1 MTWQLALIPGLL
13 AGLGIAL
20 VVAQL
25 VPQQPRL
32 ADAIARLGTTT
43 ATSTSQQQGDI
54 EQRVGSWV
62 HARLPELPGFSIP
75 TKDLAL
81 VGMPVNTFLYQ
92 KARYA
97 LLGLLAPFVIGVIAQ
112 VLGIL
117 PIYIPALIGI
127 PIAAIFWFGPD
138 RDLKVKATAAREEF
152 SRAIA
157 VYLELVAAERKRGAP
172 AGHAL
177 ETAADVGRSWV
188 FVRIRQEL
196 TRARYA
202 GVAPWDA
209 LNDFSEEISVPELAD
224 VAKIIR
230 LSGESGAAVY
240 ETLRQRG
247 RSLRVQLLNNEQTH
261 ANEISERM
269 SSIPLAALAIV
280 FCGII
285 LTPLLLT
292 LVSG

>member
-1 MTWQLALIPGLL
+1 MWQLVLVPGIL
-13 AGLGIAL
+13 AGLGLTL

-25 VPQQPRL
+25 LPRQPRL
-32 ADAIARLGTTT
+32 ADAVARLGTTT
-43 ATSTSQQQGDI
+43 AAASAQQHGDL

-62 HARLPELPGFSIP
+62 HSRLPDVPGFKLP
-75 TKDLAL
+75 TQDLAL
-81 VGMPVNTFLYQ
+81 VNMPVNTFLFK
-92 KARYA
+92 KAQYA
-97 LLGLLAPFVIGVIAQ
+97 LLGLIAPAVAGL
-112 VLGIL
+112 VLQMVGL
-117 PIYIPALIGI
+117 VPVYLPALAGI
-127 PIAAIFWFGPD
+127 PLAVVFWFGPD
-138 RDLKVKATAAREEF
+138 RDLKAKAAEAREEF
-152 SRAIA
+152 ARAVA

-172 AGHAL
+172 AAHAL
-177 ETAADVGRSWV
+177 ETAASVGRSWV

-202 GVAPWDA
+202 GMPPWDA
-209 LNDFSEEISVPELAD
+209 LNAFSEEIRVPELAD

-230 LSGESGAAVY
+230 LSGEAGASVY

-247 RSLRVQLLNNEQTH
+247 RSLRVQLLNNEQTR
-261 ANEISERM
+261 ANEVSERM
-269 SSIPLAALAIV
+269 TSIPLAALAVV

>member
-1 MTWQLALIPGLL
+1 MWQIALIPGIL
-13 AGLGIAL
+13 AGLGLTLA
-20 VVAQL
+20 VAQL
-25 VPQQPRL
+25 LPRQPKL
-32 ADAIARLGTTT
+32 ADAIARMGSTTPVLT
-43 ATSTSQQQGDI
+43 TNQGDV
-54 EQRVGSWV
+54 ESRVGSWV
-62 HARLPELPGFSIP
+62 YSKLPDLPGFTIP

-92 KARYA
+92 KARLA
-97 LLGLLAPFVIGVIAQ
+97 ATGLFAPSVLGLLAQ
-112 VLGIL
+112 MLGIL
-117 PIYIPALIGI
+117 PFYIPALLGVGL
-127 PIAAIFWFGPD
+127 AVVFWFGPD
-138 RDLKVKATAAREEF
+138 RDLKLKAAEAREEF
-152 SRAIA
+152 SRAVA

-177 ETAADVGRSWV
+177 ETAAGVGKSWV

-209 LNDFSEEISVPELAD
+209 LNTFSEEISVPELAD

-261 ANEISERM
+261 ANEVSERM
-269 SSIPLAALAIV
+269 TSLPLAMLAIV

-292 LVSG
+292 LFSS

>member
-1 MTWQLALIPGLL
+1 MWQLILLPGVL
-13 AGLGIAL
+13 AGFGLTLI
-20 VVAQL
+20 VAQL
-25 VPQQPRL
+25 LPRQPRL
-32 ADAIARLGTTT
+32 ADAVARLGTTT
-43 ATSTSQQQGDI
+43 STIATSRQGDV
-54 EQRVGSWV
+54 EERVGSWV
-62 HARLPELPGFSIP
+62 HSRLPELPGFAIP

-92 KARYA
+92 KTRYA
-97 LLGLLAPFVIGVIAQ
+97 LIGLLAPFVIGLLAQ
-112 VLGIL
+112 VLGFFPL
-117 PIYIPALIGI
+117 YIPALIGL
-127 PIAAIFWFGPD
+127 PLAVVFWFAPD
-138 RDLKVKATAAREEF
+138 RDLKVKAGEAREEF
-152 SRAIA
+152 SRAVA

-177 ETAADVGRSWV
+177 ETAAAVGRSWV

-202 GVAPWDA
+202 GVPPWDA
-209 LNDFSEEISVPELAD
+209 LNAFAEEISVPELAD

-230 LSGESGAAVY
+230 LSGEAGASIY

-247 RSLRVQLLNNEQTH
+247 RSLRVQLLNNEQTR
-261 ANEISERM
+261 ANEVSERM
-269 SSIPLAALAIV
+269 TSIPLAALAFV